1 MEVNEIREYGKKLME
16 LMMLDKPFVAVKLAK
31 SKDEIPGGYEELPEE
46 KRHCE
51 MIQLARLERKK
62 IYATVDKHLCK
73 GGAYAIGVFRNPPEP
88 LATGKLYVKLGNFKD
103 EEAAK
108 KTVEAIPRVEDEIY
122 ASVYAPLDEADFV
135 PDSIV
140 FIGEP
145 LYALRLVQAMLYHKG
160 GRFQADFSGIQSLC
174 ADAVAAVYTRK
185 APNMTLG
192 CNGSRKYAGI
202 KPGEV
207 VVAFPPEKLKD
218 IVEAIEHFRQVWTCG
233 SH

>member
-1 MEVNEIREYGKKLME
+1 MDVNEIRENAKKLME
-16 LMMLDKPFVAVKLAK
+16 LLGVDKPLVAVKLAK
-31 SKDEIPGGYEELPEE
+31 TKDEIPEGYETLEEE

-62 IYATVDKHLCK
+62 LYATADKHLCK

-88 LATGKLYVKLGNFKD
+88 LATGKLYVKLGNYKD

-108 KTVEAIPRVEDEIY
+108 KTVDAIPRVEEEIY
-122 ASVYAPLDEADFV
+122 ASVYAPLDETDFV

-140 FIGEP
+140 FIGLP
-145 LYALRLVQAMLYHKG
+145 KHALRLVQAILYHKG
-160 GRFQADFSGIQSLC
+160 GRFQADYSGIQSLC

-202 KPGEV
+202 QPEEA

-218 IVEAIEHFRQVWTCG
+218 IVEALEHFKQVWG
-233 SH
+233 

>member
-1 MEVNEIREYGKKLME
+1 MDVNEIRENAKKLME
-16 LMMLDKPFVAVKLAK
+16 LLGLDKPLVAVKLAK
-31 SKDEIPGGYEELPEE
+31 SQDEIPGGYETLEEE

-51 MIQLARLERKK
+51 MIQMARLERKK

-73 GGAYAIGVFRNPPEP
+73 GGAYAIGVFKNPPEP

-108 KTVEAIPRVEDEIY
+108 KTVDAIPKVEEEVY
-122 ASVYAPLDEADFV
+122 ATVYAPLDETDFI
-135 PDSIV
+135 PDSVV

-145 LYALRLVQAMLYHKG
+145 LYALRLVQAILYHKG

-185 APNMTLG
+185 APNLTLG

-202 KPGEV
+202 KPEEV
-207 VVAFPPEKLKD
+207 VVAFPVEKLKD
-218 IVEAIEHFRQVWTCG
+218 IVEALEHFKQVWG
-233 SH
+233 

>member
-1 MEVNEIREYGKKLME
+1 MDINEVRTYAKKLME

-31 SKDEIPGGYEELPEE
+31 SEGEIPEGYETLEE
-46 KRHCE
+46 ERRHCE

-62 IYATVDKHLCK
+62 LYATVDKHLCK
-73 GGAYAIGVFRNPPEP
+73 GGAYAMGVFRNPPEP

-108 KTVEAIPRVEDEIY
+108 KTVEAIPKVEEEIY
-122 ASVYAPLDEADFV
+122 ATVYAPLDETDFV

-202 KPGEV
+202 KPEEV

-218 IVEAIEHFRQVWTCG
+218 IVEAIEYFRQVWTCG
-233 SH
+233 H